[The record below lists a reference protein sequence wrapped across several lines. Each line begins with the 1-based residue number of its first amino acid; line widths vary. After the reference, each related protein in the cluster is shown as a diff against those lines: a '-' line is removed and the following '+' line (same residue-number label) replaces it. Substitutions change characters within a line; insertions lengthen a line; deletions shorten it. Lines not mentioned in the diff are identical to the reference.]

1 MLLFILILFFP
12 KISFAYLVFPVML
25 IKTLSGKII
34 GFVTP
39 VSLHMRPV
47 KKWSR
52 WLVCRLFSLRNCSYE
67 MVFPLND
74 LRRAFAPAF
83 RPFP

>member
-1 MLLFILILFFP
+1 MLFLSKMSL
-12 KISFAYLVFPVML
+12 AYLVFPVML

-34 GFVTP
+34 GFVVP

-52 WLVCRLFSLRNCSYE
+52 WLVCRLFNFLNCSYE
-67 MVFPLND
+67 MVLPLND